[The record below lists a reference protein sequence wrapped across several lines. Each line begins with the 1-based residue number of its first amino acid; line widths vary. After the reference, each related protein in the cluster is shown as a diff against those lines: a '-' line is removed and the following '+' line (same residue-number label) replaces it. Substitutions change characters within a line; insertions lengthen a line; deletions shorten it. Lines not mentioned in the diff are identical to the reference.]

1 MSDPV
6 VVTPNYPAI
15 ASQGTTLTFN
25 STAVGKLTSIGE
37 VNVQADEID
46 VTTLDT
52 TGGYKEYLQGFKD
65 SGEVALE
72 GFLGYHGNTGQAA
85 LNTAFASGEAKA
97 TVITFPDGST
107 LTFNSWVKAVKFGN
121 AEVNGAV
128 KFGATL
134 RITGAVT
141 YAAGS

>member
-6 VVTPNYPAI
+6 PVTPNAI
-15 ASQGTTLTFN
+15 EAQGTSLTFN
-25 STAVGKLTSIGE
+25 GTAVGRLTSIGE
-37 VNVQADEID
+37 VNVQREEID

-52 TGGYKEYLQGFKD
+52 TGGYKEFLPGFKD
-65 SGEVALE
+65 GGEVALE

-85 LNTAFASGEAKA
+85 LNTAFASSEAKA

-107 LTFNSWVKAVKFGN
+107 LTFNSGVKAVKFGG